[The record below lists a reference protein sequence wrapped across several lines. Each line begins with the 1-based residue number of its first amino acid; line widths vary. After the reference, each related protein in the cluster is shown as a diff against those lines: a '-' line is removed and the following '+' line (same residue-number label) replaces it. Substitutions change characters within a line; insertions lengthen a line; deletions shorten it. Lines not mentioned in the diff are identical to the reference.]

1 MKTELIFSEVT
12 ECNHNM
18 IHCRKANGEQ
28 YSIKAN
34 KARLMEI
41 YATAK
46 ELADFNLR
54 MWNTI
59 REEYN
64 KRFEIVDAE
73 KIYSAEEID
82 EAEKNWREYGLTKAS
97 EMQHHNDVVRERSF
111 KVSGFF
117 DAGSWAYD
125 NYVKYR
131 KLAEQAKGGLSNR

>member
-1 MKTELIFSEVT
+1 MSEELIFSEVT
-12 ECNHNM
+12 ECNHGY
-18 IHCRKANGEQ
+18 IHCRKVNGEQ

-34 KARLMEI
+34 QARLTDI
-41 YATAK
+41 YKTAK
-46 ELADFNLR
+46 DLADFNLR

-64 KRFEIVDAE
+64 RRYEIVDAE

-82 EAEKNWREYGLTKAS
+82 EAEKNWRKYGITKAS
-97 EMQHHNDVVRERSF
+97 EMRHHNESIRERYF

-131 KLAEQAKGGLSNR
+131 KLAEQAKGGLTR

>member
-1 MKTELIFSEVT
+1 MSELIFSEVT
-12 ECNHNM
+12 ECNHAY
-18 IHCRKANGEQ
+18 IHCRKANGTQ

-34 KARLMEI
+34 EKRLMDI
-41 YATAK
+41 YKTAK

-64 KRFEIVDAE
+64 RRHEIVDAE
-73 KIYSAEEID
+73 KIYSAEEIS
-82 EAEKNWREYGLTKAS
+82 EAERNWREYGLTKAS
-97 EMQHHNDVVRERSF
+97 EMRHHNDAVREKRF

-125 NYVKYR
+125 NYAKYR
-131 KLAEQAKGGLSNR
+131 KLAEQAKGGLR